1 MCQLRVMPGL
11 RTLELEPE
19 LGSGFAANT
28 FVSRVAKFA
37 ANTIALCHLVIATYR
52 SRYGGLHV
60 LDLFLS
66 YWFRR

>member
-1 MCQLRVMPGL
+1 MPGL

-52 SRYGGLHV
+52 SDTIHRV
-60 LDLFLS
+60 MEDFMC
-66 YWFRR
+66 